1 MFWQIQFQ
9 TTCVGISI
17 SLFSRFSLSIFREN
31 CFKPKYLHSTDA
43 QSSTAH
49 KRDIVMTKT
58 VFVAQHSRLFEY
70 ITDALISLH
79 WLRVLEQIIF
89 KVATLMYRALHGSA
103 PPYLASMMMMMVK
116 LGTTTVTGLSIDSVL
131 VSDGGCA
138 NVFVSGV
145 LLRHI
150 VEQ

>member
-1 MFWQIQFQ
+1 
-9 TTCVGISI
+9 
-17 SLFSRFSLSIFREN
+17 
-31 CFKPKYLHSTDA
+31 
-43 QSSTAH
+43 
-49 KRDIVMTKT
+49 
-58 VFVAQHSRLFEY
+58 
-70 ITDALISLH
+70 
-79 WLRVLEQIIF
+79 
-89 KVATLMYRALHGSA
+89 MYRALHGSA
-103 PPYLASMMMMMVK
+103 PPYLASMMMMMILK

>member
-1 MFWQIQFQ
+1 
-9 TTCVGISI
+9 V
-17 SLFSRFSLSIFREN
+17 
-31 CFKPKYLHSTDA
+31 P
-43 QSSTAH
+43 
-49 KRDIVMTKT
+49 
-58 VFVAQHSRLFEY
+58 
-70 ITDALISLH
+70 
-79 WLRVLEQIIF
+79 EQIIF

-103 PPYLASMMMMMVK
+103 PPYLASMMMMMMMMVK

-150 VEQ
+150 VEP

>member
-1 MFWQIQFQ
+1 
-9 TTCVGISI
+9 
-17 SLFSRFSLSIFREN
+17 
-31 CFKPKYLHSTDA
+31 
-43 QSSTAH
+43 
-49 KRDIVMTKT
+49 MTKT
-58 VFVAQHSRLFEY
+58 VFPAQYSILFEY

-79 WLRVLEQIIF
+79 WLRVPEQIIF

-103 PPYLASMMMMMVK
+103 PPYLASMMMMMMMVK